1 MAEDDVVFQEA
12 VEALREGKKAR
23 ARELLTGLLK
33 TNQNNA
39 TYWIWMS
46 ATVDSTKERIYCLQ
60 TALKLDPENTTAKRG
75 LILHGALPPDESVQ
89 PFLVNRPRAWEEKLL
104 LAHEKPKLK
113 GWSAV
118 RASPV
123 ARIGGFVVLGALIVS
138 AVVFGFIIPRIGQ
151 QSTIPTNTP
160 GPSPTWTL
168 TPTSINA
175 TGQPAL
181 VSTSAPLSEL
191 LPAPYTV
198 TPLYVVTPRSPLTS
212 DIYRSVKIA
221 YERGNWDEVIRGM
234 QEILKSE
241 PEAADVYYY
250 IGEAYRFKG
259 EYPNAITAYQSSLNV
274 NPNFGPGYVGL
285 ARARLGLDP
294 NTDVTSFLDE
304 AIRLDPNFG
313 EAYLERAKASLKQNN
328 VSGALNDLAKAD
340 PLLKNSS
347 PLVYFTLAQ
356 ARFQEGDTQQALVAA
371 QRANQLDVT
380 YLPTYLLLGQIYAEL
395 GNHEEAVKALDLY
408 LKYKSDDSA
417 AYLLLG
423 KLEFEN
429 KDYEDTINAMDKVVA
444 LDRNEREPYLYRFL
458 SNVELGHGDQA
469 DEDIDKVQLYYAD
482 NFDANI
488 AVLRLHLLQ
497 GRNGSAL
504 LQVGKAE
511 ALAET
516 DEQKAKIYFWGAIVY
531 EARKDWE
538 KAAEYWQKLLALPD
552 DALPVGFRDQAEQ
565 HLDELESKLPTP
577 KVTTTPSRTPTRTP
591 RPTDT
596 RVPTQTFTPT
606 VTPRPTRTPTPTP

>member
-33 TNQNNA
+33 TDQNNA
-39 TYWIWMS
+39 TYWVWMS
-46 ATVDSTKERIYCLQ
+46 AAVDTTKERVYCLQ
-60 TALKLDPENTTAKRG
+60 TALKLDPENATAKRG
-75 LILHGALPPDESVQ
+75 LILHGALPADESVQ
-89 PFLVNRPRAWEEKLL
+89 PFPVNRPRAWEEKLL

-113 GWSAV
+113 GWAAV

-123 ARIGGFVVLGALIVS
+123 ARIGGLVALGAVVVT

-151 QSTIPTNTP
+151 QTTIPTKTP

-168 TPTSINA
+168 TPTSVNA
-175 TGQPAL
+175 TGQP
-181 VSTSAPLSEL
+181 VIVGTSAPLSEL
-191 LPAPYTV
+191 LSAPYTV

-212 DIYRSVKIA
+212 DIYRSVKIS
-221 YERGNWDEVIRGM
+221 YEKGDWDAVIRGM

-241 PEAADVYYY
+241 PQAADVYYY

-259 EYPNAITAYQSSLNV
+259 DYSNAIDAYQSSLGV
-274 NPNFGPGYVGL
+274 DPDFGPGYVGL

-313 EAYLERAKASLKQNN
+313 EAYLERARARLRQNN
-328 VSGALNDLAKAD
+328 ISGALNDLAKAD
-340 PLLKNSS
+340 PLFKNGS
-347 PLVYFTLAQ
+347 PLVYYTLAQ
-356 ARFQEGDTQQALVAA
+356 ARFQEDDLEQALAAA
-371 QRANQLDVT
+371 QRSNQLDVT
-380 YLPTYLLLGQIYAEL
+380 YLPTYLLLGQIYAEMD
-395 GNHEEAVKALDLY
+395 NHEEAVKALDLY
-408 LKYKSDDSA
+408 LKYRADDSA

-423 KLEFEN
+423 KMEFKN
-429 KDYEDTINAMDKVVA
+429 KDYEDAVNAMDKVIA
-444 LDRNEREPYLYRFL
+444 LNKNLREPYLYRFL
-458 SNVELGHGDQA
+458 ANVEMGHGDQA
-469 DEDIDKVQLYYAD
+469 DEDIDSVLLYYSS

-497 GRNGSAL
+497 GRYGSAL
-504 LQVGKAE
+504 LQINKAE
-511 ALAET
+511 ALADT
-516 DEQKAKIYFWGAIVY
+516 DEQKAQIYFWAAIVY

-538 KAAEYWQKLLALPD
+538 QAAEYWQKLLDLPE
-552 DALPVGFRDQAEQ
+552 DALPPGFREQAEQ
-565 HLDELESKLPTP
+565 HLADLQDELATQTP
-577 KVTTTPSRTPTRTP
+577 RVTNTPSRTPTRTP

-596 RVPTQTFTPT
+596 RVPTQTYTAT
-606 VTPRPTRTPTPTP
+606 VTPRPTRTPTP